1 MRVLLAAIMLCFLLS
16 ACQKGQEGG
25 KSKEM
30 GMESGSK
37 SMPMENQSSMSGEF
51 KPNGQ
56 TVDGTFYVDQSKD
69 VKEFRLRSHL
79 AGLERMI
86 DQYKKDGYDASELES
101 EKAQVEQ
108 DLTNLG

>member
-1 MRVLLAAIMLCFLLS
+1 MLCFLLS

-37 SMPMENQSSMSGEF
+37 SMENQPSMSGEF
-51 KPNGQ
+51 KPNGH
-56 TVDGTFYVDQSKD
+56 TVDGTFYVDQGKD

-86 DQYKKDGYDASELES
+86 DQYKKDGYDTSELES
-101 EKAQVEQ
+101 EKAQVEK
-108 DLTNLG
+108 DLSNLSG